1 MADPRSEG
9 GLVFRALGRPM
20 TLTFSAEELS
30 AESGVSVERIR
41 WLVDIGIIQRHH
53 PEGFVAGD
61 GFRAKMIDA
70 LLEAGISPEQIEM
83 AVRSRNLGLSHV
95 DRYILIEPGPRS
107 ERNGIAGARDDL
119 ANAPSVDIANGAPT
133 GADATDQI
141 VLTWVD
147 GKFGLNNEPVL
158 LSTSTDGGSTWTTP
172 RKIDGTGRPSDRGYY
187 SAP

>member
-1 MADPRSEG
+1 
-9 GLVFRALGRPM
+9 M

-83 AVRSRNLGLSHV
+83 AVRSRNLDLSHV

-107 ERNGIAGARDDL
+107 ERTFAELMSESGPRGSL
-119 ANAPSVDIANGAPT
+119 LPSVNKVLGIPQPANDAHLPLVEEQLLGAFLDAWRLAPDERTLTRAARMIAEGT
-133 GADATDQI
+133 RLATAG
-141 VLTWVD
+141 W
-147 GKFGLNNEPVL
+147 
-158 LSTSTDGGSTWTTP
+158 TDL
-172 RKIDGTGRPSDRGYY
+172 
-187 SAP
+187 